1 MIPRFL
7 QGILGIPRFRKPS
20 FDVLAVPLKILT
32 ISKCTCVLVSFQ
44 DSFKDPK
51 LCV

>member
-20 FDVLAVPLKILT
+20 FDVFGSTFEDL
-32 ISKCTCVLVSFQ
+32 
-44 DSFKDPK
+44 DDFKVY
-51 LCV
+51 LCFG